1 MKKTLIE
8 NAIII
13 NEKKRILGSL
23 LIEDDRISEI
33 IPESTRNTTSCDYII
48 DAKGCFLLPGVID
61 EHVHFREPGL
71 THKGSI
77 YSESRAAAA
86 GGVTSFFDMPNTVP
100 QTTTIETLEEK
111 KRIAKY
117 KSLINYSFF
126 FGATNDNIE
135 QLRLLD
141 VKRTCGIKLFMGAS
155 TGNMLVNN
163 QEHLFR
169 IFQNSLLPIMTHC
182 EDMRILSRNTQQAIL
197 LYGNNLPVKFHSLI
211 RSKEACYR
219 STSLAIQ
226 LAKETHKQLHVAHIS
241 SKKEL
246 ELFKPNDSL
255 ITAETCISY
264 LYFTENDYDTLGAR
278 IKCNPAIKGE
288 EDKIALRKAINDG
301 KISTLGTDHA
311 PHLLREKQGG
321 ALQAMSG
328 MPSIQYALT
337 AMLDLCQKSLL
348 SIERL
353 VELTSHN
360 PAKIFKIKDRGFLR
374 PGYKADFVL
383 VRPNRLPWTVS
394 PDNIISPCKWS
405 PFEGQNFNWSVE
417 QTYCN
422 GVKVYDRSQGILEET
437 VCDEILFDR

>member
-1 MKKTLIE
+1 MKTLIE

-13 NEKKRILGSL
+13 NERKRIHGSL

-33 IPESTRNTTSCDYII
+33 IPEKTKITTSCDHII
-48 DAKGCFLLPGVID
+48 DAKGCYLLPGVID

-71 THKGSI
+71 THKGTI
-77 YSESRAAAA
+77 FSESRAAAA
-86 GGVTSFFDMPNTVP
+86 GGVTSFFDMPNTIP

-111 KRIAKY
+111 KRIARH

-126 FGATNDNIE
+126 FGATNDNIDMLH
-135 QLRLLD
+135 QLD
-141 VKRTCGIKLFMGAS
+141 KSTICGVKLFMGAS
-155 TGNMLVNN
+155 TGNMLVDN
-163 QEHLFR
+163 QEQLLH
-169 IFQNSLLPIMTHC
+169 IFQESPLPIMTHC
-182 EDMRILSRNTQQAIL
+182 EDMNILSRNTQQAIL
-197 LYGNNLPVKFHSLI
+197 LYGNDLPIKIHSLI

-219 STSLAIQ
+219 STALSIQ

-241 SKKEL
+241 SKQEL
-246 ELFKPNDSL
+246 ELFKPNDTL
-255 ITAETCISY
+255 ITAETCLSY
-264 LYFTENDYDTLGAR
+264 LYFTEKDYDTLGAR

-288 EDKIALRKAINDG
+288 EDKVALREALNNG

-311 PHLLREKQGG
+311 PHLLSEKHGG
-321 ALQAMSG
+321 ALQAVSG
-328 MPSIQYALT
+328 IPSIQFSLI
-337 AMLDLCQKSLL
+337 AMLELCQKNILTL
-348 SIERL
+348 ERL

-383 VRPNRLPWTVS
+383 VRPERSPHAVS
-394 PDNIISPCKWS
+394 TKDIISPCKWS
-405 PFEGQNFNWSVE
+405 PFEGHTFNWSVE

-422 GVKVYDRSQGILEET
+422 GTKVYDRALGIIEAA